1 MSAAERKSKKIYYTM
16 GEVSEMFDVN
26 PSLIRFW
33 EQKFD
38 ILKPD
43 KNKKGNRL
51 FTPADIENLKL
62 IYHLVKENGMTLAGA
77 QKRIK
82 QNREGLGRDL
92 EIVDR
97 LQRIRAMLLEVRQ
110 ELKGADENVVEIFVD
125 HPSVPAEEHEAG
137 GIPAV
142 RDFVRNGRS
151 GRRPEPGR
159 GRDGGGV
166 GQVLQLPPVA
176 RFRNGRIRPDRLYL
190 SGCRSCGLK
199 MNIPNRS
206 VPSWRK
212 PGRLPGVRPMM
223 RMPWQDRWRWRMPW
237 SKRRLRCPGNRKPV
251 LWMPFM
257 RRPLRN
263 RCVRKLSSRRFLIRR
278 LFNPE
283 CYAGKSERCRCGDR
297 SVRSVVVAGR
307 VR

>member
-51 FTPADIENLKL
+51 FTPADVENLKL

-92 EIVDR
+92 EIVER

-137 GIPAV
+137 PFPLSGILPETGVAAGDRNREEAGTEVSRTSAAV
-142 RDFVRNGRS
+142 AAGCAISEWSDT
-151 GRRPEPGR
+151 PEP
-159 GRDGGGV
+159 
-166 GQVLQLPPVA
+166 
-176 RFRNGRIRPDRLYL
+176 
-190 SGCRSCGLK
+190 
-199 MNIPNRS
+199 S
-206 VPSWRK
+206 VPF
-212 PGRLPGVRPMM
+212 RLQELWPENEYPQSECAFLPETGPAAGVRPMM
-223 RMPWQDRWRWRMPW
+223 RMPWQDRWRWRRPW
-237 SKRRLRCPGNRKPV
+237 SKRRLRCPANRKPA

-263 RCVRKLSSRRFLIRR
+263 RGVRRLSSRRF
-278 LFNPE
+278 FNQ
-283 CYAGKSERCRCGDR
+283 KTF
-297 SVRSVVVAGR
+297 
-307 VR
+307 